1 MNGDLV
7 APAVFKTVV
16 PNRKV
21 REVGSIP
28 TRPRTHVQKSISEVD
43 VQKLMRRSC

>member
-7 APAVFKTVV
+7 ALAVFKTVV
-16 PNRKV
+16 PIRKV

-28 TRPRTHVQKSISEVD
+28 TRPRKYVTAVT
-43 VQKLMRRSC
+43 L

>member
-16 PNRKV
+16 PNRKA

-28 TRPRTHVQKSISEVD
+28 TRPRK
-43 VQKLMRRSC
+43 